1 MLTILI
7 DKLAASIEHISL
19 MQIVE
24 RETSSGGCV
33 LVTRIVILQRR
44 EFIFTQNFKNGKV
57 SWREK
62 KALEPQKFQKMK
74 QNLLGK
80 FENIKNKLFQL
91 DAVRLVRLNSLSA
104 LIDERN
110 LLLGNM
116 ILELILSGS
125 IEKSS

>member
-1 MLTILI
+1 
-7 DKLAASIEHISL
+7 
-19 MQIVE
+19 
-24 RETSSGGCV
+24 
-33 LVTRIVILQRR
+33 
-44 EFIFTQNFKNGKV
+44 
-57 SWREK
+57 
-62 KALEPQKFQKMK
+62 MK